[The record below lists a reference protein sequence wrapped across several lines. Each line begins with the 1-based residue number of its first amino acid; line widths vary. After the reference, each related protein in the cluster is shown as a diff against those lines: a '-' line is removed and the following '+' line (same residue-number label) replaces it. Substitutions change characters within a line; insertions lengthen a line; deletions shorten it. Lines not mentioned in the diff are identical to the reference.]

1 MRQRWRG
8 RRRDRG
14 HAVADVDE
22 GPRNDT
28 GRADH
33 IAPRAKLG
41 RAMLVGSVRHETG
54 NLPWLVWLFGRTGAT
69 DVAGP
74 AIWLVTR

>member
-8 RRRDRG
+8 RAEIRG
-14 HAVADVDE
+14 HPSLTVDE

-41 RAMLVGSVRHETG
+41 RAIAGGSVKHKREICRG
-54 NLPWLVWLFGRTGAT
+54 
-69 DVAGP
+69 
-74 AIWLVTR
+74 